1 MSITT
6 SSDGL
11 HQPYIE
17 SKTTKDTSIKPKTI
31 ELQEHTSESKEVI
44 NMTTVEE
51 EFLGIEQNEQKHD
64 LYYNIRSVMI
74 PSIQKDGKTNTKS
87 EANYTSLMAPAKL
100 TDVDHVYASANN
112 RAHYT
117 SLIITPAKPTDVNTV
132 YASANNRANYT
143 SLMTPAKL
151 TEEKTLCAIPKHKGR
166 NSRGKVYK
174 CITLTYHIGCVVTL
188 LILSA
193 LVAAV
198 HVEIE
203 NIKISR
209 SEVDKYFSSTLI
221 SLEQSQHTIAQ
232 ADNANIND
240 VLESINR
247 TFFSYQEIA
256 TNVLRTY
263 EKQSPCADILHRNP
277 SSPSGYYRVGSN
289 CTGARLV
296 YCDMSL
302 TCGGI
307 TGGWMRIA
315 QLDPQHCPTG
325 FTNTSFN
332 GTQTCIPHNQSS
344 GCTSVSFN
352 TSGISYSKV
361 CGRIRGY
368 GIGTVDG
375 FYESGVIRGSSVED
389 NYLDGVSITSSGT
402 HIWSFVAGGCSR
414 ACLLEHRLGFVGDDF
429 SCESRYSG
437 CSSDNMCVSSL
448 WDQDDCRVVMPF
460 FFKTL
465 STSTSADVTMSVC
478 RDEIRDYED
487 IALTE
492 AELYVY

>member
-1 MSITT
+1 MSTTT
-6 SSDGL
+6 SSEGL
-11 HQPYIE
+11 NQLYAE
-17 SKTTKDTSIKPKTI
+17 VNKTKKKKKTSIKPKMA
-31 ELQEHTSESKEVI
+31 ELPEHTFKSYEVM
-44 NMTTVEE
+44 NTAATVQEDN
-51 EFLGIEQNEQKHD
+51 FGIEQSEQKRSSD
-64 LYYNIRSVMI
+64 LYDDIGSVMM
-74 PSIQKDGKTNTKS
+74 PSIQNDGKKEEESTNNPAIYS
-87 EANYTSLMAPAKL
+87 SLKAPAKL
-100 TDVDHVYASANN
+100 TDE
-112 RAHYT
+112 
-117 SLIITPAKPTDVNTV
+117 NTV
-132 YASANNRANYT
+132 
-143 SLMTPAKL
+143 
-151 TEEKTLCAIPKHKGR
+151 CAIPKEKGR
-166 NSRGKVYK
+166 NSRGKVYG
-174 CITLTYHIGCVVTL
+174 CITLTYQIGCVVTL
-188 LILSA
+188 LTLLA

-198 HVEIE
+198 HVEIA
-203 NIKISR
+203 NMKQSR
-209 SEVDKYFSSTLI
+209 SEVNQNFSSTLI
-221 SLEQSQHTIAQ
+221 SLEQSQHTTTQ

-277 SSPSGYYRVGSN
+277 SSPAGNYRVVSN

-332 GTQTCIPHNQSS
+332 GTQTCIPQNQSS

-352 TSGISYSKV
+352 TSGIPYSKV

-368 GIGTVDG
+368 GTGTVDG
-375 FYESGVIRGSSVED
+375 FYENGLIRGSSVED

-402 HIWSFVAGGCSR
+402 HIWSFVAGECSK
-414 ACLLEHRLGFVGDDF
+414 ACLLEHRLEFVGDDF
-429 SCESRYSG
+429 SCESRHSG
-437 CSSDNMCVSSL
+437 CSSDSTCVSSL
-448 WDQDDCRVVMPF
+448 WDQDDCRVATPF

-465 STSTSADVTMSVC
+465 STSSSADVTMSVC
-478 RDEIRDYED
+478 RDETRDNED

-492 AELYVY
+492 AQLYVY

>member
-17 SKTTKDTSIKPKTI
+17 SKTTKDTSIKPKMI
-31 ELQEHTSESKEVI
+31 ELQEHTSESYEVI

-64 LYYNIRSVMI
+64 LCDNIGSVMM
-74 PSIQKDGKTNTKS
+74 PSIQKDGKNNTKS
-87 EANYTSLMAPAKL
+87 ESNYTSLLAPAKL

-112 RAHYT
+112 RA
-117 SLIITPAKPTDVNTV
+117 
-132 YASANNRANYT
+132 NYT
-143 SLMTPAKL
+143 SLMTLAKL

-240 VLESINR
+240 VLESINT
-247 TFFSYQEIA
+247 TFFSYQEIT

-263 EKQSPCADILHRNP
+263 EKQSPCADILHRYP
-277 SSPSGYYRVGSN
+277 SLPSGHYHVISN
-289 CTGARLV
+289 CTGTRLV

-325 FTNTSFN
+325 FTNTSFD
-332 GTQTCIPHNQSS
+332 GTQTCIPQNQSS

-352 TSGISYSKV
+352 TSGIPYSKV

-375 FYESGVIRGSSVED
+375 FYGYGLIRGSSVED

-402 HIWSFVAGGCSR
+402 HIWSFVAGGCIR

-429 SCESRYSG
+429 SCKSSG
-437 CSSDNMCVSSL
+437 CSSSDDTCVSSL
-448 WDQDDCRVVMPF
+448 WDQDDCRVATPF

-465 STSTSADVTMSVC
+465 SNSTSADVTMSVC
-478 RDEIRDYED
+478 RDETRDNED

-492 AELYVY
+492 AQIYVY

>member
-11 HQPYIE
+11 HLE
-17 SKTTKDTSIKPKTI
+17 NKTTKETSIKPKTI
-31 ELQEHTSESKEVI
+31 ELQEHSSESKEVI

-64 LYYNIRSVMI
+64 LYYNIRSVTM
-74 PSIQKDGKTNTKS
+74 PPIQNDREKNTKS
-87 EANYTSLMAPAKL
+87 EAKYTSLLA
-100 TDVDHVYASANN
+100 
-112 RAHYT
+112 
-117 SLIITPAKPTDVNTV
+117 
-132 YASANNRANYT
+132 
-143 SLMTPAKL
+143 PAKL
-151 TEEKTLCAIPKHKGR
+151 TEENTLCAIPKQKGR

-174 CITLTYHIGCVVTL
+174 CITLTYQIGCVVTL
-188 LILSA
+188 LALLA

-198 HVEIE
+198 HVEIA
-203 NIKISR
+203 NMKQSR
-209 SEVDKYFSSTLI
+209 FEVDKNFSSTLT
-221 SLEQSQHTIAQ
+221 SLEQSQHTCQ
-232 ADNANIND
+232 VDNVNIRNI
-240 VLESINR
+240 LESINR
-247 TFFSYQEIA
+247 TFFSSWQIT
-256 TNVLRTY
+256 TNVFRTDD
-263 EKQSPCADILHRNP
+263 KRSSCADILHQNP
-277 SSPSGYYRVGSN
+277 SSPSGYYQVISN
-289 CTGARLV
+289 CTGTRLV
-296 YCDMSL
+296 YCNMSL

-325 FTNTSFN
+325 FTNTPFN
-332 GTQTCIPHNQSS
+332 GTQTCISQNQSS

-352 TSGISYSKV
+352 ISGIPYSKV

-375 FYESGVIRGSSVED
+375 FYKNGLIRGSSVED

-402 HIWSFVAGGCSR
+402 HVWSFVAGGCSK

-429 SCESRYSG
+429 TCESSG
-437 CSSDNMCVSSL
+437 CSSDSTCFSSL
-448 WDQDDCRVVMPF
+448 WDQDDCRVATPIF

-478 RDEIRDYED
+478 RDETRDNED